1 MAQPKIALGAKVKDK
16 ITGYKGVVTGR
27 AEYLT
32 GCIQY
37 LVTQTKTNKEGAI
50 PDGEWLDEVR
60 LIETE
65 GLGGPQRNAPPT
77 K

>member
-1 MAQPKIALGAKVKDK
+1 MSNPKIALGAEVKDTV
-16 ITGYKGVVTGR
+16 TGYEGVVTAR

-37 LVTQTKTNKEGAI
+37 LVTQKKTG
-50 PDGEWLDEVR
+50 PDGTILPGEWLDEVR
-60 LIETE
+60 LTSTE
-65 GLGGPQRNAPPT
+65 SKGGPQRNAPPT

>member
-1 MAQPKIALGAKVKDK
+1 MKIELNSKVKDK
-16 ITGYKGVVTGR
+16 ITGYEGVVTGR

-37 LVTQTKTNKEGAI
+37 LVTAQRLTNDGNIAN
-50 PDGEWLDEVR
+50 GEWLDEVR
-60 LIETE
+60 LTE
-65 GLGGPQRNAPPT
+65 SERKGGPQRNAPPS